1 MELLQ
6 LRHFRTVAKME
17 NITAAA
23 ESLNI
28 SQPSLSK
35 TIINLE
41 LELGASLFDRIGR
54 HIYLNTRGKLFY
66 EKACDAL
73 DILDGAKN
81 LIDESN
87 ESPRGEGNLLILA
100 ASWIMPEMIKDF
112 MRKDPQIRINLH
124 QQSHY
129 DLRYSEEYD
138 FSISATPMDY
148 SQLET
153 IPLHTEEI
161 VLAVASSHP
170 LADKGSIDLR
180 EAADCEFITYS
191 RGPTLRVLSDSLCY
205 MAGFTPKIRC
215 ECDSVNAMFTL
226 VSGGLGVALLPV
238 DTLVKGSKRDIVPV
252 PLNNPMAK
260 RTINLAWRSEKYM
273 SKACTLFKQS
283 CVSFFREHI
292 SRQSPGPQP
301 IGYNQ

>member
-17 NITAAA
+17 NITNAA

-41 LELGASLFDRIGR
+41 LELGASLFDRLGR

-66 EKACDAL
+66 EKICDAL

-81 LIDESN
+81 LIDEST
-87 ESPRGEGNLLILA
+87 ESSQGEVSLLILA
-100 ASWIMPEMIKDF
+100 ASRIMPELIKDF
-112 MRKDPQIRINLH
+112 MKKYPQIRLNLH
-124 QQSHY
+124 QQTHY

-148 SQLET
+148 SRLET
-153 IPLHTEEI
+153 IPLLTEEI
-161 VLAVASSHP
+161 VLGVASSHP
-170 LADKGSIDLR
+170 LAGRGSIDLR
-180 EAADCEFITYS
+180 EAADCDFVTFS
-191 RGPTLRVLSDSLCY
+191 QGPSLRVLSDSLCY

-215 ECDSVNAMFTL
+215 ECDGVSALFTL
-226 VSGGLGVALLPV
+226 ISEGLGVALLPV
-238 DTLVKGSKRDIVPV
+238 ETLVKGFKWDIVSL
-252 PLNNPMAK
+252 PLKNLPAK
-260 RTINLAWRSEKYM
+260 RTINLSWRSEKYM

-283 CVSFFREHI
+283 CVSFFREHV
-292 SRQSPGPQP
+292 SRPGPQF